1 MNCPNCGTSN
11 LDNASICVNCGRP
24 LSGTGMP
31 PPPPPPPQQ
40 ASYTPPPPQGSSYTP
55 PPPGSSFGQQPG
67 IPGQPIQN
75 YLWQSIVVTLCCC
88 LPFGI
93 VAIIFAAQVNDKL
106 RRGDVAGAMHA
117 SKQAKMWGLIGAGI
131 GVLVMLIYGL
141 FGGAAFMEALRE
153 AQANS

>member
-1 MNCPNCGTSN
+1 VNCPNCGTSN

-24 LSGTGMP
+24 LSGAGVV
-31 PPPPPPPQQ
+31 PPPPPPPQP
-40 ASYTPPPPQGSSYTP
+40 SYTPPQASYA
-55 PPPGSSFGQQPG
+55 PPPGSAFGAPPPVQQVP
-67 IPGQPIQN
+67 N

-106 RRGDVAGAMHA
+106 RRGDVAGAMHS
-117 SKQAKMWGLIGAGI
+117 SKQAKMWCLIALGCGL
-131 GVLVMLIYGL
+131 LVALIYGL
-141 FGGAAFMEALRE
+141 FGGAAFMQALRE